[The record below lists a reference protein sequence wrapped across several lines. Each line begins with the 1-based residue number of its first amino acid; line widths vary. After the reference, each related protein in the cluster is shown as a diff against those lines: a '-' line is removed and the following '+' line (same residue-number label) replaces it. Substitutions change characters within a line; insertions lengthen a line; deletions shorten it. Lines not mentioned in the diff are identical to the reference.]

1 MIKTLIDNDPLDN
14 YPLDFIFATIN
25 SRIKL
30 LSYKY
35 NIERKKTYLITVLI
49 ITIQKA
55 SLYNIKYKINCQN
68 CDSSYMGQTKRKL
81 KIRIKEH
88 KADINKPSNLL
99 SVISCIN

>member
-1 MIKTLIDNDPLDN
+1 MIKTLIDND

-35 NIERKKTYLITVLI
+35 NIERKKTYLIITVLI